1 MKERRKG
8 FITGVLVSTILMGL
22 VGTAAATVGSRT
34 LSADYN
40 DIKISVNG
48 SIITPTDANGNT
60 VEPFAINGTTYLPV
74 RAVAEAVN
82 CSVTWDGSNSTVY
95 LYEKHTSNLNYYYQD
110 TGIPRFDNVA
120 GNDAFYDFF
129 IMDNGAISYLYFFPY
144 DRFGTFYDAENV
156 YSTLLSASGYKKTG
170 SGALE
175 NGDPYVFYGNNTSSK
190 SVCLMQGT
198 LDNGTVTINII
209 IENTNSQNSG
219 SSSNSN
225 YYEPVNNSQKN
236 QSSTDAEKNEAY
248 RQAYIDKRMAEKEAR
263 EKYGPEIP
271 ESVSKKIELDYQ
283 NRLNEIDSMY

>member
-8 FITGVLVSTILMGL
+8 FIAGVLASTIFMGL

-34 LSADYN
+34 LTADYN
-40 DIKISVNG
+40 SIKISVNG
-48 SIITPTDANGNT
+48 STITPTDANGNV

-74 RAVAEAVN
+74 RAVAEALN

-95 LYEKHTSNLNYYYQD
+95 LYERRTSNLNYYYQD

-129 IMDNGAISYLYFFPY
+129 IMDSGEIGYLYFFPY
-144 DRFGTFYDAENV
+144 DRFRTFYDAENV
-156 YSTLLSASGYKKTG
+156 YSTLLSASGYQKTG
-170 SGALE
+170 SGVLG
-175 NGDPYVFYGNNTSSK
+175 NGNPYVFYGNNTSSK

-198 LDNGTVTINII
+198 LDDGTLSISVVVGDTKPQNISSGSSGNYYVPA
-209 IENTNSQNSG
+209 ENTNQS
-219 SSSNSN
+219 
-225 YYEPVNNSQKN
+225 
-236 QSSTDAEKNEAY
+236 QSSTNPEKDEAY